1 LTTSAYR
8 CVAPS
13 FTPAMV
19 AKLYFYY
26 SAMNAGKSTLLIQAS
41 YNYNERG
48 LNTLGFIPKIIGA
61 SAVKSRVGLSMPA
74 IEFDSEFN
82 FVDCIRAN
90 QEKANKESPQEGKDS
105 ACACVL
111 IDEAQFL
118 TKEQVRQLSRVV
130 DELQV
135 PVLCYGLRSDFKGEP
150 FEGSKYLLTWADV
163 LSEVKT
169 ICSCGRKANMNQRV
183 TATGETVAEGAQI
196 EVGGNERYMGKC
208 RKHFWAGLN
217 SAATKCVL
225 DNKNVC
231 DSCNGELPATPV
243 RTPRGGSDSEAS
255 EDSTATPGGGSSTA
269 QD

>member
-1 LTTSAYR
+1 
-8 CVAPS
+8 
-13 FTPAMV
+13 MV

-48 LNTLGFIPKIIGA
+48 LNTVVFIPKIIGS

-82 FVDCIRAN
+82 FVDYVLAY
-90 QEKANKESPQEGKDS
+90 QQKASKELPQQGKDS
-105 ACACVL
+105 ACACLL

-118 TKEQVRQLSRVV
+118 TKEQVRQVSRVV
-130 DELQV
+130 DELQI

-150 FEGSKYLLTWADV
+150 FEGSMYLLTWADV

-183 TATGETVAEGAQI
+183 NATGETVAEGAQI
-196 EVGGNERYMGKC
+196 EVGGNERYVGKC

-217 SAATKCVL
+217 SVATKIDL
-225 DNKNVC
+225 ENNTNLC
-231 DSCNGELPATPV
+231 DTCAGGLPATPV
-243 RTPRGGSDSEAS
+243 RTPRAGSDSDAS

-269 QD
+269 HD